1 MIKHSFLIICIIS
14 VCIIL
19 TACSSK
25 STYYGDTW
33 SVDTSPSYT
42 DLEDRID
49 ELEDDIEELEDE
61 NFGLKED
68 IEYYK
73 RFLRGVYYKSL
84 EDNYLHK
91 LDCYNIQ
98 DDKFL
103 AVNEIDID
111 NYEKCPNC
119 FGDDEYY
126 YDCIDTPCYYT
137 SDEEKTMHSIIKNDL
152 MAFYSTR
159 GDDDEAEELIFV
171 QPNDNYYHKLIC
183 EKLID
188 PNAWTRITASNR
200 GYEKCPI
207 CFGN

>member
-1 MIKHSFLIICIIS
+1 MIKHSFLVLVIIFSI
-14 VCIIL
+14 IIL
-19 TACSSK
+19 SACSDYK
-25 STYYGDTW
+25 TEDYY
-33 SVDTSPSYT
+33 Y
-42 DLEDRID
+42 LEDRVD
-49 ELEDDIEELEDE
+49 ELEFSNEDLESE
-61 NFGLKED
+61 NESLRET

-84 EDNYLHK
+84 EDNYVHQ

-98 DDKFL
+98 DDEFL
-103 AVNEIDID
+103 AINEIDLD
-111 NYEKCPNC
+111 KYEKCPNC

-126 YDCIDTPCYYT
+126 YDCIDSPSYYVEDLELSGNYT
-137 SDEEKTMHSIIKNDL
+137 FKSIYKNNAH
-152 MAFYSTR
+152 AFL
-159 GDDDEAEELIFV
+159 DKNHDDEAEELIFV

-183 EKLID
+183 DKLVD